1 MLKFLSV
8 NTIVIA
14 PANTGNDKSSKTA
27 VTKTAQPNSANL
39 CNLIP
44 GALMFK
50 IVVMKFIAPSKLLIP
65 DKCRANMAKS
75 TLGPL

>member
-1 MLKFLSV
+1 
-8 NTIVIA
+8 VIP
-14 PANTGNDKSSKTA
+14 PANTGKESNNNTA
-27 VTKTAQPNSANL
+27 VTNTAHPNRANL

-50 IVVMKFIAPSKLLIP
+50 IVVMKFIAPSKLLTP
-65 DKCRANMAKS
+65 AKCKANMARS